1 MNNIKHKIQ
10 SRIDYFN
17 DYTDEDKE
25 MACQYMA
32 EDLVENAKRLDMFL
46 NGINSKFDPNN
57 PKHVK
62 IFAKLDIIGDELQ
75 MLVDEVQ

>member
-25 MACQYMA
+25 MACQYMM
-32 EDLVENAKRLDMFL
+32 EEVVENAKRLDMFL

>member
-32 EDLVENAKRLDMFL
+32 EDLVENAKKLDMFL

-75 MLVDEVQ
+75 MLVDEVE

>member
-32 EDLVENAKRLDMFL
+32 EDLVENAKKLDMFL
-46 NGINSKFDPNN
+46 NGVNSKFDPNN

-62 IFAKLDIIGDELQ
+62 IFAKMDIIGDELQ
-75 MLVDEVQ
+75 MLVDEVE